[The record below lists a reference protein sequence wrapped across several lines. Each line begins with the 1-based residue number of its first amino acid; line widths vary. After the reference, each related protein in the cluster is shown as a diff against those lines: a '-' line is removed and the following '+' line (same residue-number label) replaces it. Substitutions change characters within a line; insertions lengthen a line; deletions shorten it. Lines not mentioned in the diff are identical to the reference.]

1 MHRSRRLS
9 QFFRYRAS
17 MARRQHIPWLPRTK
31 ETSCD
36 PKQKARHG
44 RSSLSRGYVGT
55 PTAFRAV
62 LLGSSRSATVEV
74 FSPQGTVKD
83 VRQVAVRF
91 SEPMVAFGDPRLPE
105 PFDID
110 CAARGRGRW
119 ADTRNW
125 VYDFESNLPAGL
137 VCRFTLREGLK
148 SVAGGAVT
156 GRRQY
161 SFDTGGPSIR
171 ASLPMEG
178 DYGIDAE
185 QVFVLA
191 LDASATPVSIA
202 EHAACAIENVAE
214 RIPVDVLDGQGPR
227 GSAGAAPPAGL
238 PVPAAIWRV
247 IGRIPQ
253 RRCAHGDQSTGI
265 RAHRASLP
273 PFASAGHQGQP
284 DLGPRHRDRERTGNT
299 RRPGARLPH
308 PSRLQRADG
317 VRACQC
323 KRALPADAPGAN
335 RLLVAGPIRAGAA
348 DQGHGRVRP
357 RIRARERRGRAF
369 AAGGNAPLRRAIPG
383 ARRAH
388 DHARG
393 WAQGRRRSRT
403 RQRR

>member
-1 MHRSRRLS
+1 MPLYAARRIEVSRRRSRYGAPSVFL
-9 QFFRYRAS
+9 
-17 MARRQHIPWLPRTK
+17 
-31 ETSCD
+31 
-36 PKQKARHG
+36 RHG
-44 RSSLSRGYVGT
+44 R
-55 PTAFRAV
+55 
-62 LLGSSRSATVEV
+62 TV
-74 FSPQGTVKD
+74 
-83 VRQVAVRF
+83 
-91 SEPMVAFGDPRLPE
+91 DPRV
-105 PFDID
+105 
-110 CAARGRGRW
+110 AADGGRLRNRCRAGVRSRPRCIRNPGLHRGARRLRDRERGGT
-119 ADTRNW
+119 D
-125 VYDFESNLPAGL
+125 S
-137 VCRFTLREGLK
+137 
-148 SVAGGAVT
+148 
-156 GRRQY
+156 RR
-161 SFDTGGPSIR
+161 R
-171 ASLPMEG
+171 A
-178 DYGIDAE
+178 
-185 QVFVLA
+185 
-191 LDASATPVSIA
+191 
-202 EHAACAIENVAE
+202 
-214 RIPVDVLDGQGPR
+214 RGQGPR

-253 RRCAHGDQSTGI
+253 RRCAYGDQSTGI

-348 DQGHGRVRP
+348 DQGHGRVRS
-357 RIRARERRGRAF
+357 RIRARQRRGRAF
-369 AAGGNAPLRRAIPG
+369 AAGGNTPLRRAIPG